1 MTPTS
6 LKRLLEFDAM
16 IGFIILITSIGLMP
30 LNDPDFFWHLKNGE
44 LLLTNRALFEH
55 DPFSHTA
62 AGNPLQVTGWFFDAA
77 IAYVWRDYGAIGLRV
92 ISAFLITL
100 TWLGIYKCANLFVQ
114 RNETCALFALFG
126 IVLLAPLVAVR
137 PNLFT
142 HCAIVWVLFCL
153 LGFTKSN
160 RIGYLWMLIPLFAVW
175 PNFHYGFA
183 VGLVLIGLFFASS
196 ILDRLAPLSSSK
208 PLSGFLGSAPIL
220 ISAICVL
227 AVAVNPYG
235 LQVYQELLMMALRGA
250 NSTVT
255 EWQSPNFKS
264 IFQKVLLGSIVC
276 YLAVVFVAGRKSSWL
291 MLLVPGTMLC
301 ATLLAQ
307 RNQGFWA
314 VILPVFL
321 AIGLSEILN
330 QRTQPDGQPGG
341 RVLRRV
347 PHPPF
352 AYYLNAVVLLVTIV
366 AVVLSSPAVRQQ
378 QADAE
383 AEFYPVA
390 AANFMVDKIPDGK
403 LFNQYVSGGYLI
415 WRAYPR
421 FPVFV
426 DGRYFPYTLETMQI
440 YDHIIAGL
448 PQSVELL
455 KNHDVEIALV
465 DTNTAL
471 SELLYLSQDF
481 RTVYSD
487 PEHSIYVV
495 DNDKFAR
502 VETVKRAATGRLL
515 QRN

>member
-1 MTPTS
+1 MKPTS

-16 IGFIILITSIGLMP
+16 IGFIILIASVGLMP

-44 LLLTNRALFEH
+44 LLLANRVLFEH

-77 IAYVWRDYGAIGLRV
+77 IAYVWQDYGAIGIRA
-92 ISAFLITL
+92 ISAFFITL
-100 TWLGIYKCANLFVQ
+100 TWLGIYKCANLFIQ

-142 HCAIVWVLFCL
+142 HCAVVWVLFCL
-153 LGFTKSN
+153 LGFMKSN
-160 RIGYLWMLIPLFAVW
+160 RIGYLLILIPLFAIW

-196 ILDRLAPLSSSK
+196 ILDRLAPLSSSR
-208 PLSGFLGSAPIL
+208 PLSGFLRSAPIL
-220 ISAICVL
+220 ISVICVL

-235 LQVYQELLMMALRGA
+235 LQVFQELVMMALRGA
-250 NSTVT
+250 NSFVI
-255 EWQSPNFKS
+255 EWQSPNFKVILQKGLLVS
-264 IFQKVLLGSIVC
+264 IFC
-276 YLAVVFVAGRKSSWL
+276 YLAVVFVTGRKSSWL
-291 MLLVPGTMLC
+291 MLLVPGTMLY
-301 ATLLAQ
+301 AMLLAQ

-321 AIGLSEILN
+321 AIGISEILN
-330 QRTQPDGQPGG
+330 QRTQLDGQPGG
-341 RVLRRV
+341 QVLRHV

-352 AYYLNAVVLLVTIV
+352 AYYLNAVILLVTVV
-366 AVVLSSPAVRQQ
+366 AVFLGGPTVRQQ
-378 QADAE
+378 RADAV
-383 AEFYPVA
+383 ARLYPA
-390 AANFMVDKIPDGK
+390 AAVNFMVDNIPDGN
-403 LFNQYVSGGYLI
+403 LFNRYGSGGYLI
-415 WRAYPR
+415 WRTYPR

-426 DGRYFPYTLETMQI
+426 DGRYFPYTPETMQI
-440 YDHIIAGL
+440 YEHIIAGL

-455 KNHDVEIALV
+455 KNHNVEIALV

-481 RTVYSD
+481 RIVYSD
-487 PEHSIYVV
+487 AEHSIYVV
-495 DNDKFAR
+495 DTDKFAR
-502 VETVKRAATGRLL
+502 VETVERATTGLEAYE
-515 QRN
+515 